1 MFLMGVRFN
10 FGNEQCSRG
19 LSSGFALKAAAPQDD
34 SDMYL
39 EPQESRV
46 ENPGDRQPSQ
56 QTYYPSFSPFQ
67 NPPLGHSRPFFFQQ
81 EGAYSQRPHGGY
93 QHQQLSYD
101 SPRFAGYKDTGY
113 RSAANAETRGLLGS
127 GNFGVI
133 RGGTFYDKD
142 AEASNYD
149 RDYSPYF
156 RNGHGRPS
164 YHNGV
169 PNPRP
174 YQHEQFEN
182 FRDFADINTPSNT
195 AYSEYVV
202 VYVNK
207 NATKH
212 KEEDLK
218 LKKRPKN
225 IIESLALLDVETT
238 TTEVPQKKLSK
249 SKAKLAKLLPEK
261 KYKLKKSRK
270 EIKAS
275 RELHEP
281 LLALS

>member
-1 MFLMGVRFN
+1 MNIYG
-10 FGNEQCSRG
+10 
-19 LSSGFALKAAAPQDD
+19 SSSKASAQQQPDDD

-39 EPQESRV
+39 EPDHEESRV
-46 ENPGDRQPSQ
+46 RESSDRETSQ
-56 QTYYPSFSPFQ
+56 QTFYPSFSPFQ
-67 NPPLGHSRPFFFQQ
+67 NPPLGHSRPFLYQQ
-81 EGAYSQRPHGGY
+81 EGAYSQRPHAGY

-101 SPRFAGYKDTGY
+101 SPRYSGYKDAGF
-113 RSAANAETRGLLGS
+113 RSAANAESRGLLGS
-127 GNFGVI
+127 GNFGVL
-133 RGGTFYDKD
+133 RGGTFYDKN

-149 RDYSPYF
+149 RDYSSFF

-164 YHNGV
+164 FYLGGV
-169 PNPRP
+169 PNPKP

-182 FRDFADINTPSNT
+182 FRDFADINTPSNS
-195 AYSEYVV
+195 AYSQFVV

-212 KEEDLK
+212 QEKDDE

-225 IIESLALLDVETT
+225 IIESLALLDLENG
-238 TTEVPQKKLSK
+238 EVPQKKMSK

-261 KYKLKKSRK
+261 KYKFKKSH
-270 EIKAS
+270 ISSTKAP